1 MYWQR
6 VKRTIL
12 ARFTLFFLRNPYP
25 ELALIR
31 TDNAAKSFYALSHIY
46 ALRIEMV
53 DAIFVQTKHK
63 YFLSAKFGFYWRIF
77 NTACMGCLP

>member
-25 ELALIR
+25 ELA
-31 TDNAAKSFYALSHIY
+31 FLSGYSYTKPKVSLHIH
-46 ALRIEMV
+46 
-53 DAIFVQTKHK
+53 AIFAGASVGSCR
-63 YFLSAKFGFYWRIF
+63 LSQ
-77 NTACMGCLP
+77 

>member
-25 ELALIR
+25 ELALNVSSKNERYSCNGRIP
-31 TDNAAKSFYALSHIY
+31 IY
-46 ALRIEMV
+46 WGRIGQI
-53 DAIFVQTKHK
+53 AG
-63 YFLSAKFGFYWRIF
+63 YFRPTFSL
-77 NTACMGCLP
+77 

>member
-25 ELALIR
+25 ELALIIR
-31 TDNAAKSFYALSHIY
+31 KQLGRLPLM
-46 ALRIEMV
+46 LRK
-53 DAIFVQTKHK
+53 AIISETKAFTMEQVQTKFHTLK
-63 YFLSAKFGFYWRIF
+63 KL
-77 NTACMGCLP
+77 